1 MYRQVSFLVLAV
13 AAGVLVGALGAFTWS
28 GASLKSDPAE
38 IPAKSSLRPIQQ
50 DPSGKPSSEH
60 LAETVQSL
68 AKVLD
73 AEINERRV
81 LTDQLEA
88 LKSELADLKQNLGVR
103 VEEAFRADDASRRRE
118 SGGAV
123 EQTPEERLAAA
134 GFTHQQLESIQRLQA
149 EAEMARIDLDD
160 RARREGWINTPRY
173 VRESR
178 NLPTAEAVLRN
189 ALGDAAYDRY
199 LFANGFPNRVTVGS
213 IIETSPAGNAGFQR
227 GDVVVSYGGENVYSA
242 EQLITLRSSGAR
254 GEPVAVEILR
264 NDQLLQLT
272 IPRGP
277 MGMSVASMRVDPTS
291 PGQ

>member
-1 MYRQVSFLVLAV
+1 MLYRQVSLLVLAV
-13 AAGVLVGALGAFTWS
+13 AAGVLVGALGASTWS
-28 GASLKSDPAE
+28 GASLKSE

-81 LTDQLEA
+81 LTEQLEA
-88 LKSELADLKQNLGVR
+88 LKSELADLKQNLRVR
-103 VEEAFRADDASRRRE
+103 VEDAFQAGDASRRRG
-118 SGGAV
+118 SGDAV

-173 VRESR
+173 VQESR
-178 NLPTAEAVLRN
+178 NLPTGAAVLRN
-189 ALGDAAYDRY
+189 ALGDEAYDRY
-199 LFANGFPNRVTVGS
+199 LFASGFPNRVTVGS

-227 GDVVVSYGGENVYSA
+227 GDVVVSYGGESVYSA
-242 EQLITLRSSGAR
+242 EQLIALRSSGAR
-254 GEPVAVEILR
+254 GEPVAVEVLR
-264 NDQLLQLT
+264 NGQSLQLT

-277 MGMSVASMRVDPTS
+277 MGISVASMRVDPTN